1 MARIPSPS
9 SQLNSNASFSSNVV
23 PKNNYEKSSRYSDIT
38 ELMTYDELISFT
50 NLETTI
56 FFRLSFCTVNVN
68 KNIQFRRFVISKH
81 S

>member
-1 MARIPSPS
+1 M
-9 SQLNSNASFSSNVV
+9 
-23 PKNNYEKSSRYSDIT
+23 KNDQKYSDIT

-56 FFRLSFCTVNVN
+56 FFRLLFCTVNVN
-68 KNIQFRRFVISKH
+68 KNIQFRRFVMSKH